1 MKLGHGNPAVG
12 LKGSRKARLAPITCG
27 LEHASKAGQ
36 SMAGLSKLSLSRR
49 PAKMRSVAIK
59 IVQRQTPHF
68 AQGGLEFFPPA
79 SFAGL
84 AAADDRDG
92 GEVGNDE

>member
-1 MKLGHGNPAVG
+1 
-12 LKGSRKARLAPITCG
+12 
-27 LEHASKAGQ
+27 
-36 SMAGLSKLSLSRR
+36 
-49 PAKMRSVAIK
+49 MRSVAIK